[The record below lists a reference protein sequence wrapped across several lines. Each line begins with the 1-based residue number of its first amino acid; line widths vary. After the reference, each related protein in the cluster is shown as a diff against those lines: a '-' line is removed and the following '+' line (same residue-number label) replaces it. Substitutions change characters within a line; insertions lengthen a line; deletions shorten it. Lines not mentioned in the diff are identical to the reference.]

1 MNLEVAIQGFIEQY
15 GVLSIFIIVLLEYS
29 NMPIPS
35 EVVLPVVGVFVSTG
49 TIDMV
54 EATTVSLVAGVLGS
68 LLNYYLGYYLG
79 NPLIK
84 KIVSVAPKLQKSV
97 DASMWWIDKYGTL
110 SVMISR
116 VIPLV
121 RTFISIPAGVV
132 KMNLVKF
139 MGYSSLGILIWNTSL
154 IYLGYMCSSN
164 MELIA
169 SVLMKYSVGIVLT
182 TIIMVSIYCLLLK
195 VCKIKKK

>member
-1 MNLEVAIQGFIEQY
+1 
-15 GVLSIFIIVLLEYS
+15 
-29 NMPIPS
+29 MPIPS

-182 TIIMVSIYCLLLK
+182 TIVMVSIYCLLLK
-195 VCKIKKK
+195 ARKIKKK